1 METKQKRTRVVVSVL
16 ALAGLAVC
24 SLIGYAGSLEPSG
37 PPGPTM
43 KTLDDVEP
51 RVAIRNKFNTLTPI
65 VISQQGSYYLAE
77 DILAFPGAHG
87 IEITASN
94 VTLDLNGFTVYGNT
108 EVGSLDGI
116 HVTASKE
123 NITIMNGTVRDFFN
137 DGVDSQTDYSRM
149 SNLVVLNNSQ
159 DGIKVTGTSA
169 IIRDCIARDNGD
181 VGISAGASAT
191 LIGNAVGDNGGI
203 GIQAFSAV
211 VAHCTARGNTGD
223 GIWVNNGSVVRGCC
237 AVSNTGDGIEAEQ
250 SLVQGNSA
258 VNNGGSDIVPDATS
272 VIIENNT

>member
-1 METKQKRTRVVVSVL
+1 
-16 ALAGLAVC
+16 
-24 SLIGYAGSLEPSG
+24 
-37 PPGPTM
+37 M
-43 KTLDDVEP
+43 KTLEDVEP

-149 SNLVVLNNSQ
+149 SNLVVLNNLQ

-169 IIRDCIARDNGD
+169 IIRDCIARSNGAD
-181 VGISAGASAT
+181 GISAGASAT
-191 LIGNAVGDNGGI
+191 LIGNAVGDNGGT
-203 GIQAFSAV
+203 GILATSAV

-237 AVSNTGDGIEAEQ
+237 AVSNTQDGIEAEQ

-272 VIIENNT
+272 EIIENNT